1 MSEEI
6 ISLDQVV
13 QKAVSDFLAES
24 DGGMLTSFIFSG
36 EKIDEDGR
44 SIQMIVYPETQSMS
58 GCLGLAKYAE
68 NTFTELQRR
77 DILELIYC
85 DEYDEEE

>member
-1 MSEEI
+1 MSEDEN
-6 ISLDQVV
+6 SLDSIV
-13 QKAVSDFLAES
+13 QKAVSDFLAET
-24 DGGMLTSFIFSG
+24 GRGMLTSFIFSG
-36 EKIDEDGR
+36 QVISEDGG
-44 SIQMIVYPETQSMS
+44 SMNLIVYPETQGVSS
-58 GCLGLAKYAE
+58 SLGLSLYAE